1 MSAILYTRLRPVQH
15 EVRFIRLH
23 PPQEGTIQ
31 CELFSASLD
40 NHPSYEALSYVWG
53 HSKSNYS
60 IQING
65 CTVPIADNLSH
76 ALYRLQPLVGTKPLW
91 IDQLCI
97 NQSDDEERGQQV
109 ELMGRIYSGSL
120 RTLLWLGEEACI

>member
-40 NHPSYEALSYVWG
+40 NHPSYEALSYVGG

-65 CTVPIADNLSH
+65 CTVPFTDNLPH
-76 ALYRLQPLVGTKPLW
+76 ALPDRQPPVRKNPLQ

-97 NQSDDEERGQQV
+97 NQSDDEE
-109 ELMGRIYSGSL
+109 
-120 RTLLWLGEEACI
+120 